1 MHKSMGCK
9 ASNEADRLLGAPNKS
24 RAKGDA

>member
-9 ASNEADRLLGAPNKS
+9 ASNEADRLSDTTIKS
-24 RAKGDA
+24 KAKGDA